1 MLPAARYDGGMGE
14 KRKSAAAPI
23 LACVF
28 ILVGFLLA
36 TYIGGYFCLVMG
48 PADVNSSGDVVRIY
62 RYRWLASAF
71 FPAGYLERLATGHG
85 VVMVGGDGETLRP

>member
-1 MLPAARYDGGMGE
+1 MGND
-14 KRKSAAAPI
+14 RKSAAAPI

-28 ILVGFLLA
+28 TLVAFLLA
-36 TYIGGYFCLVMG
+36 TYSGGYFWLVMG
-48 PADVNSSGDVVRIY
+48 PADVSSSGDVVRIY

-71 FPAGYLERLATGHG
+71 YPAGYLERLATGHK